1 MGKVSEFKKLVKKAS
16 FWQKFNLAMTFF
28 WLAMIPVSFS
38 TGLAEQTSF
47 VTLISLIALVLA
59 AQSSW
64 QSSRNEVK
72 EDIRDPDTPDD
83 EV

>member
-1 MGKVSEFKKLVKKAS
+1 MGKISEFKKLVKKAS
-16 FWQKFNLAMTFF
+16 FWQKFNLVMTLF
-28 WLAMIPVSFS
+28 WIVMIPVSFW
-38 TGLAEQTSF
+38 TGLAEQTSY
-47 VTLISLIALVLA
+47 VTFLSLTALVLA

-72 EDIRDPDTPDD
+72 EDMRDPETPDD